1 MRLKLE
7 ISVSH
12 QLETLYFFKIN
23 WTNPPGRPQFKEM
36 TSQDENKPGLS
47 WTVLDIERDVTYSLP
62 IFLGVGKYK
71 AMNKWMYALCKYD
84 NTQKTIIFHISM
96 CFCTYGLYIQGE
108 QSFCL
113 SAALVA
119 GFINYLKERPQRF
132 PPWMRSTA
140 GTRSQRRPWSTPS
153 PASTTGSRCQTTCSE
168 MRGNFVSLFRSH
180 LY

>member
-1 MRLKLE
+1 MRLKLK

-84 NTQKTIIFHISM
+84 NTQKSYFTFRCISIHM
-96 CFCTYGLYIQGE
+96 VLYIQGE
-108 QSFCL
+108 LSFSL
-113 SAALVA
+113 SAASVV
-119 GFINYLKERPQRF
+119 GFINYLEERPQRF

-140 GTRSQRRPWSTPS
+140 GTRSLRRPWSTPS